1 MALAQKITGL
11 GIAKFLNFVGLAG
24 DETTMVPAVAAM
36 SAGAV
41 ALTATIALTAN
52 ASDALHIAGRLIG
65 GFYIPASFE
74 GGYIKFNR
82 SLDGTNWS
90 PVKDEFK
97 NTIIYGANSG
107 DFVRAPALDFVGV
120 EYLQIISCDV
130 AGTPVPQAGAAA
142 VVTLALAA

>member
-41 ALTATIALTAN
+41 ALTATIALTSN
-52 ASDALHIAGRLIG
+52 ASNALAIRGRLIG

-82 SLDGTNWS
+82 SLDGVAWS
-90 PVKDEFK
+90 PVKDKFK
-97 NTIIYGANSG
+97 AAIIYGAASG
-107 DFVRAPALDFVGV
+107 DFVVAVPTDFVGV

-130 AGTPVPQAGAAA
+130 SGAAVDQAGAAA
-142 VVTLALAA
+142 VVTLAVAA

>member
-1 MALAQKITGL
+1 MADEIVVV
-11 GIAKFLNFVGLAG
+11 LNGVRKRLRDMG
-24 DETTMVPAVAAM
+24 DGTHAEVM
-36 SAGAV
+36 SAAGGGAV

-52 ASDALHIAGRLIG
+52 ASNALAIRGRLIG

-97 NTIIYGANSG
+97 TAIIYGATSG
-107 DFVRAPALDFVGV
+107 DFVRAQALDFVGV

-130 AGTPVPQAGAAA
+130 SGTPVNQAGAAA